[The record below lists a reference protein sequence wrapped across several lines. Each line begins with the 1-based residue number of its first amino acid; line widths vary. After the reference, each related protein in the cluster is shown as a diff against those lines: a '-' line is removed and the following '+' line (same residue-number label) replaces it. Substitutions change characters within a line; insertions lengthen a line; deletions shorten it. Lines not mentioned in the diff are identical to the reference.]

1 MRRQRFATAWLRA
14 IASATFLERASQ
26 LCHGVAVPGNS
37 GGTDIRGTRD
47 LLEGG
52 CGLLVKLGDIDGLAQ
67 AMAWVLDRPEAA
79 REMVQRGRKSI
90 LAYELQNIL
99 KQYEAL
105 YAEINNQQST
115 INN

>member
-1 MRRQRFATAWLRA
+1 MRRQRIATAWLRA

-26 LCHGVAVPGNS
+26 LSHGVAVPGNS

-52 CGLLVKLGDIDGLAQ
+52 CGLVVKLGDIDGL

-79 REMVQRGRKSI
+79 SEIVQRGRKSI
-90 LAYELQNIL
+90 LACELQNSL

>member
-1 MRRQRFATAWLRA
+1 MA
-14 IASATFLERASQ
+14 
-26 LCHGVAVPGNS
+26 
-37 GGTDIRGTRD
+37 
-47 LLEGG
+47 
-52 CGLLVKLGDIDGLAQ
+52 GL
-67 AMAWVLDRPEAA
+67 AMAWVLDRPQAA
-79 REMVQRGRKSI
+79 REMAQRGRESV

>member
-1 MRRQRFATAWLRA
+1 M
-14 IASATFLERASQ
+14 
-26 LCHGVAVPGNS
+26 PGNS
-37 GGTDIRGTRD
+37 GGTDIRGTGD

-67 AMAWVLDRPEAA
+67 AMAWVLDHPQAA
-79 REMVQRGRKSI
+79 REMAQRGRESV

>member
-1 MRRQRFATAWLRA
+1 M
-14 IASATFLERASQ
+14 S
-26 LCHGVAVPGNS
+26 GNS
-37 GGTDIRGTRD
+37 ADTDIRDTRD

-52 CGLLVKLGDIDGLAQ
+52 VGFLVNLGDIDGLAM
-67 AMAWVLDRPEAA
+67 AMAWVFDRPEAA
-79 REMVQRGRKSI
+79 REMVQGGRKSI

-99 KQYEAL
+99 KQYEAV